1 MNAWS
6 IENTQTG
13 DVILAIRKRDEYIH
27 GGGVSNT
34 LLMAEKFDSKRNAID
49 CIKGSW
55 AITRRES
62 LDDLKSYEYV
72 GNGGDVYAEYAE
84 RIELAKKLDR
94 LSAWSHTRYG
104 SYFTYGDRTLNIT
117 DKNQAEALKRHLAK
131 IKTELKKVR
140 NYIWEHYYALYVG
153 TLREWKS
160 ENMLDTSG
168 FTGRIWDGSNAFTD
182 AEISAGTILNI
193 HTSNSQFGE
202 RFNVVARVK
211 SVNKKTLNLAFA
223 NGFTGTLKASR
234 NLELTIDGTKMHFA
248 RAYVAGRGTEKQMVQ
263 YINTLAV
270 DKNNAYKAISLYRD
284 FFLKEDTYA
293 QEVIFQ
299 YVARSTK
306 INDNHRWLL
315 GNYGSW
321 KKGDLWDNYSIT
333 RIDEILTVSKE
344 VMDDVMANLDRLNAS
359 VSEGYKLINK
369 KCTS

>member
-62 LDDLKSYEYV
+62 LDDLKSYECV
-72 GNGGDVYAEYAE
+72 GNGDDVYAEYAE
-84 RIELAKKLDR
+84 RIELAKKLDK

-160 ENMLDTSG
+160 ENMLDISG

-223 NGFTGTLKASR
+223 NGFTGTLKAGR

-293 QEVIFQ
+293 QKVIFQ

-315 GNYGSW
+315 GNYASW

-333 RIDEILTVSKE
+333 RIDDILAVSKE
-344 VMDDVMANLDRLNAS
+344 VMDEVMANLDRLNAS
-359 VSEGYKLINK
+359 VSE
-369 KCTS
+369 